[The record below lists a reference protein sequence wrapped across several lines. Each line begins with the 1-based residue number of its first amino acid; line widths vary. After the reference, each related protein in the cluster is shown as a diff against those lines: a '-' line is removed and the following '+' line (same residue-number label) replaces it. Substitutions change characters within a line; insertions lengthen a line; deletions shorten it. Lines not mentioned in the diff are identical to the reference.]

1 MENNQQSTQQDQS
14 QYQFPTEEVTL
25 PSKGI
30 LYPEGSPLKSGIIEM
45 KYMTAKEEDILT
57 NQNLIKNGTVID
69 KLLQSLIITKID
81 FNELLIGD
89 KNAILI
95 ASRILGYG
103 QEYSFRYPHPSTG
116 EDETVT
122 VDLTESDDKLL
133 DESLVI
139 DNKNEFKFT
148 LPHSKMDLTFK
159 LLSHGDEQ
167 KIEQEIKGLKKI
179 SKLTSADLTTRLK
192 HMILSVNGDYTIKSI
207 RDFVDNAFLAR
218 DARALREYAASIM
231 PDADLTFDI
240 EFKDGASAEGV
251 TIPIGTSFFWPESE
265 L

>member
-1 MENNQQSTQQDQS
+1 MENNQPTQQAQS
-14 QYQFPTEEVTL
+14 NYQFPTEEVTL
-25 PSKGI
+25 PSKGL

-69 KLLQSLIITKID
+69 KLLQSLIVTNID
-81 FNELLIGD
+81 YNELLIGD

-103 QEYSFRYPHPSTG
+103 QEYSFKYAHPITG
-116 EDETVT
+116 EEETVT

-133 DESLVI
+133 DESLVV

-148 LPHSKMDLTFK
+148 LPHSKMDVTFK
-159 LLSHGDEQ
+159 LISHGDER
-167 KIEQEIKGLKKI
+167 KIEQELKGLRKI

-192 HMILSVNGDYTIKSI
+192 HMILSVNGDYTVKSV

-218 DARALREYAASIM
+218 DARALREYASSIM

-240 EFKDGASAEGV
+240 EFKDGAIAEGV
-251 TIPIGTSFFWPESE
+251 TIPIGTSLFWPESGI
-265 L
+265 